1 MDSIVKMPNWYSRL
15 NKRLQKTGDSEPE
28 QAKIRIVVGLLLMLY
43 FFVPWTSNHDDVD
56 IFDSMANVIIFVA
69 TCSAFLIFVTILSNP
84 KPSPNRRVVGIFS
97 DIIPLSSIL
106 YLTNGDHLFLV
117 VFYLWVSLGN
127 GFRYGVAY
135 LYISCYVSLAGFYSV
150 VYWGEFW
157 QTNQSIANSLIVIL
171 FVIPIYAS
179 ILLKK
184 LHKAIVSAKFAN
196 EAKTNFLSHMSHEL
210 RTPLNGVIGMG
221 ELLRETNLSYEQ
233 RELVDT
239 LHSSANTLL
248 DQIENVLDIAKI
260 EAGKVVIQRK
270 ELDLHALVN
279 SVIHMLSSMGTSKDL
294 SVSCVIDPYTPFCL
308 NGDHQHIRQV
318 LINLLSNAIKF
329 TDEGSVLLNVYKSGG
344 TYSSPV
350 IRFEVIDTGIGI
362 TPEFLDKIF
371 DDFSQAEKKT
381 NRTIGGT
388 GLGTTISKELVE
400 LMDGQIGV
408 KSELNKGSVFWIEL
422 PMEAIPHSNSVISNN
437 RLLLLASEDTATILR
452 PPLKTWD
459 IDFTWV
465 SSSSRALSLLTQS
478 GKEGGS
484 YDIAIIDQDVM
495 SDISAVQFA
504 QILKSDKL
512 LQNTSL
518 VLVNSSDSMINM
530 INISEYY
537 ISTILCPEDKR
548 ALFNAIHAAQ
558 SVYTTDDKVV
568 TLADYYQRL
577 SGSKGLNILVAED
590 NVVNQQV
597 IQGILKSSG
606 HTIELVDNGEKALDA
621 LSSHFNQFD
630 MVILD
635 MNMPLK
641 SGIEVVKAL
650 RFMDRNHSMPV
661 IMLTADATTEAKE
674 LGLDAGANAFLT
686 KPVDAK
692 VLLQKIAALSSAS
705 NNKSQITSL
714 SQRVDPSKSRR
725 LATTKIVDESK
736 MNDLFSLGNDHE
748 FIESLII
755 NFNKDGSRHV
765 ERIKKALSDDYPE
778 YREALHA
785 LKGSASELGAI
796 HLVDICLKAESM
808 KPYDI
813 GTNNIKLIANEIK
826 AIFIKTMEALT
837 ESVDSYRKLPQGDSN
852 AHPDNK

>member
-1 MDSIVKMPNWYSRL
+1 MDSIVKVPNWYSRL
-15 NKRLQKTGDSEPE
+15 NKRLRKTGDSEPE
-28 QAKIRIVVGLLLMLY
+28 QAKIRIVIGLVLMLY
-43 FFVPWTSNHDDVD
+43 FFVPWTSFQNNINV
-56 IFDSMANVIIFVA
+56 FDSMANVIIFIG
-69 TCSAFLIFVTILSNP
+69 TCTAFLIFLTILSNP

-106 YLTNGDHLFLV
+106 YLTNGDHLVLV

-127 GFRYGVAY
+127 GFRYGVTY
-135 LYISCYVSLAGFYSV
+135 LYISCGVSLAGFYSV

-157 QTNQSIANSLIVIL
+157 QTNQSIANSLVVIL
-171 FVIPIYAS
+171 LVIPIYAA

-184 LHKAIVSAKFAN
+184 LHKAIASAKFAN
-196 EAKTNFLSHMSHEL
+196 EAKTHFLSNMSHEL

-270 ELDLHALVN
+270 KLDLHALVN
-279 SVIHMLSSMGTSKDL
+279 SVIHMLSSMGTSKEL

-318 LINLLSNAIKF
+318 LINLVSNAIKF
-329 TDEGSVLLNVYKSGG
+329 TDVGSVLLNVYKSGG
-344 TYSSPV
+344 TYSNPV

-362 TPEFLDKIF
+362 ASEFLDKIF

-381 NRTIGGT
+381 NRSFGGT
-388 GLGTTISKELVE
+388 GLGTAISKELVE
-400 LMDGQIGV
+400 LMNGKIGV
-408 KSELNKGSVFWIEL
+408 KSELDKGSVFWVEL
-422 PMEAIPHSNSVISNN
+422 PMEAILHSNAVISND

-459 IDFTWV
+459 IDFDLV
-465 SSSSRALSLLTQS
+465 GSSSLALSLLVQAA
-478 GKEGGS
+478 KEGSS
-484 YDIAIIDQDVM
+484 YGIAIIEQEM
-495 SDISAVQFA
+495 MNDISAVKFA
-504 QILKSDKL
+504 QVLRSDKS
-512 LQNTSL
+512 LQNVSL
-518 VLVNSSDSMINM
+518 VLVNSSNSTINM
-530 INISEYY
+530 NNVSDYY
-537 ISTILCPEDKR
+537 ISTIRCPEDKR
-548 ALFNAIHAAQ
+548 VLFNAIHAAQ
-558 SVYTTDDKVV
+558 SVYTTDNSVV
-568 TLADYYQRL
+568 TLADYYERL

-597 IQGILKSSG
+597 IKGILKSSG
-606 HTIELVDNGEKALDA
+606 HTIELVNNGEKALDA

-635 MNMPLK
+635 MNMPEE

-650 RFMDRNHSMPV
+650 RFMDRRHNMPV
-661 IMLTADATTEAKE
+661 IMLTADATPEARE
-674 LGLDAGANAFLT
+674 LGLDAGANEFLT

-714 SQRVDPSKSRR
+714 SQRVDPSKNRR
-725 LATTKIVDESK
+725 LATSSIVDESK
-736 MNDLFSLGNDHE
+736 LNDLFSLGEDHE

-765 ERIKKALSDDYPE
+765 ERIKTALSNDYPE

-796 HLVDICLKAESM
+796 HLADICLKAESL
-808 KPYDI
+808 KPCDI
-813 GTNNIKLIANEIK
+813 GTNNIKLLANEIN
-826 AIFIKTMEALT
+826 ATFIKTMEALT
-837 ESVDSYRKLPQGDSN
+837 GSIDNYRKLSQGDSN
-852 AHPDNK
+852 AHPENK